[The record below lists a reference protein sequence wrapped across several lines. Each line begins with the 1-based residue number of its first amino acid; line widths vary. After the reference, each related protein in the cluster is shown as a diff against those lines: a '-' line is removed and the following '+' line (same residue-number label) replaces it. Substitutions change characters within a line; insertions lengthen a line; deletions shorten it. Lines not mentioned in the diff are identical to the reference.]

1 MNNIL
6 FNTHDIVLAVC
17 ILFCLFFAVAN
28 NLSRTFSPSSRN
40 LMTVFLVLNAC
51 AAFDTLIFWG
61 DAVRYAAFALSPWLL
76 MLFSFAAFAIGP
88 FLYWFFRSLQ
98 VPEVKLK
105 PADYLQLLP
114 ALMALPYLY
123 WACLR
128 HPLEQQQALILNLSI
143 FSDAHVHFFAFL
155 TLKKLIPV
163 LYGIKCLALI
173 YRGPKFMAQ
182 QPAALHQILYLYS
195 GFVLLW
201 LWSLIVHMLGQWLPV
216 RLSDQLGVAGNYLS
230 LALLLMIWL
239 ERSKNPSADEQAN
252 RISTSGAV
260 VDSIVLVESKNR
272 EVDELATRI
281 QALIQEQRPHLNSQI
296 TLERF
301 AALLDEPPRQ
311 VSAAINGCFRQNFQ
325 EFINGFRVEEAK
337 NRLRDPGYLHCTI
350 VEIAQAAGFNS
361 KATFNRLFKQQ
372 VGVTPSVYRQE
383 FLHLVGI
390 ATPHFSASQDLH
402 NLN

>member
-28 NLSRTFSPSSRN
+28 NLSRTFSPASRN
-40 LMTVFLVLNAC
+40 LLTVFFVLNAC
-51 AAFDTLIFWG
+51 AAFDTLVFWG
-61 DAVRYAAFALSPWLL
+61 DAVRYAAFSLSPWLL

-88 FLYWFFRSLQ
+88 FLYWFFRLLQ

-114 ALMALPYLY
+114 ALLALPYLY

-143 FSDAHVHFFAFL
+143 FSDTHVHFFAFL

-173 YRGPKFMAQ
+173 YGDPKFMAQ
-182 QPAALHQILYLYS
+182 QPAALRQILYLYS

-201 LWSLIVHMLGQWLPV
+201 LWGLAVHLLGQWLPV
-216 RLSDQLGVAGNYLS
+216 KLSDQLGVAGNYLS
-230 LALLLMIWL
+230 LALLLVIWL
-239 ERSKNPSADEQAN
+239 ERSKTQSINVQAERAGN
-252 RISTSGAV
+252 TSGVA
-260 VDSIVLVESKNR
+260 DPHFEDGKDNEI
-272 EVDELATRI
+272 DELAVRI
-281 QALIQEQRPHLNSQI
+281 QVLMQEQRPHLNSQL

-301 AALLDEPPRQ
+301 AALLEVPPRQ
-311 VSAAINGCFRQNFQ
+311 VSNAINGCFKQNFQ
-325 EFINGFRVEEAK
+325 EFINCFRVEEAK
-337 NRLRDPGYLHCTI
+337 QSLRDPSYLHCTV

-383 FLHLVGI
+383 FLQLVGV

-402 NLN
+402 NLS